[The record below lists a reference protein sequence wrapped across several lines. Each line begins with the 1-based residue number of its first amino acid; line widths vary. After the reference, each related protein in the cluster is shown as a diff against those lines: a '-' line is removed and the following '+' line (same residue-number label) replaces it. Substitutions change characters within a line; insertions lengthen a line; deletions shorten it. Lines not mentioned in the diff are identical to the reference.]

1 MNVAQGISA
10 AAQAAVTATS
20 TNGTAAG
27 AADLAAL
34 KAEAEKIGDDVRAVI
49 DLANA
54 LRTALLTVG
63 IIKGA

>member
-10 AAQAAVTATS
+10 ATQAAVTATS

-34 KAEAEKIGDDVRAVI
+34 KTEAEKIGDDVRANI
-49 DLANA
+49 DLTNA
-54 LRTALLTVG
+54 IRSALITVG